1 MIIDI
6 LGIDPG
12 PEESAVVRCLGQ
24 DGQIASRRAAVPN
37 DVLLRELENTTTLV
51 AIESMDPYGGRLGNE
66 TIRTL
71 IAIGEF
77 SHAARMRGI
86 GVVLI
91 TRREV
96 KRHLCGVTNVGDPEV
111 RDALIERYGPGKQ
124 RAIGTKGQE
133 GPLYGISKHL
143 WAALGVALC
152 AADRLAVETGRKE

>member
-1 MIIDI
+1 MADI

-12 PEESAVVRCLGQ
+12 PEESGVVQLGA
-24 DGQIASRRAAVPN
+24 DERIVSYRPAVPN
-37 DVLLRELENTTTLV
+37 DILVCELQGEALPV

-77 SHAARMRGI
+77 KHAANMQGA
-86 GVVLI
+86 GAVLI

-111 RDALIERYGPGKQ
+111 RDALIEHYGPGKQ
-124 RAIGTKGQE
+124 RAIGTKDQK

-152 AADRLAVETGRKE
+152 VADQLRVKEEKS